1 MSGAGLAS
9 RLQGKCRTTC
19 GAHAVRRIPS
29 ARLQAVKR
37 KPDESSTGISF
48 PIWISI
54 AVAIVSAL
62 TFLPGLDGQ
71 FVSWDDN
78 VMLTGNMAFRG
89 FGVDNIRWMFT
100 STLMGHY
107 MPLTWLSFAASYT
120 LGGMDARGFHLAS
133 LLLNAF
139 NAALVTLLAWQLI
152 GAAAGRRIAGTRL
165 TLPARATGAMV
176 AGLAF
181 GVHPL
186 HAEPVSWATD
196 RGDVLCGTFYL
207 LALISYC
214 RGVHHDRG
222 LHWRPWG
229 VLALV
234 AMAAAVL
241 SKEIGTTLPAAL
253 LILDAYPLQRSDS
266 WPRRVREKLPFLAL
280 SACGAVVAVAA
291 RAAGANFS
299 TLEKYGLS
307 ERVALFAYSLWYY
320 AVTFI
325 APTGLAPYHEP
336 PAHVT
341 LLAPVFLAAAVG
353 VIAITTSVVLLRR
366 HWPSGMAAWTFY
378 AVVLVPVGGLVH
390 SGSHLVAERYAY
402 LPTIGFVLLLGG
414 SAAALASR
422 WRARR
427 WAAASLAGMAVILA
441 AWAVVAWRHSS
452 SWHDTLTM
460 WQVSAAADPSCGLCA
475 LNLAGAYFN
484 AGRIAEAETWSR
496 RAIELW
502 PDRGSPHHRL
512 GSALLVQNRDAE
524 AELELLEAIRL
535 APTLAEAHRE
545 LARVYARTGR
555 TTEASGALSRALALG
570 APRGEIETMLRR
582 LDRAAALSGGRP

>member
-1 MSGAGLAS
+1 
-9 RLQGKCRTTC
+9 
-19 GAHAVRRIPS
+19 
-29 ARLQAVKR
+29 VKR

-62 TFLPGLDGQ
+62 TFLPALDGQ

-89 FGVDNIRWMFT
+89 FGVENIRWMFT

-152 GAAAGRRIAGTRL
+152 DAAAARRITGARL
-165 TLPARATGAMV
+165 TLPALATGAIV

-207 LALISYC
+207 LALICYC
-214 RGVHHDRG
+214 RGVDEDRG

-229 VLALV
+229 ALALG

-253 LILDAYPLQRSDS
+253 VILDAYPLQRTDS
-266 WPRRVREKLPFLAL
+266 WSRRVREKIPFLAF
-280 SACGAVVAVAA
+280 SVCGAAVAVAA

-307 ERVALFAYSLWYY
+307 ERVALFGYSLWYY
-320 AVTFI
+320 AATFV

-336 PAHVT
+336 PTHVA
-341 LLAPVFLAAAVG
+341 LLAPVFLAAAAG
-353 VIAITTSVVLLRR
+353 VILITSVVVLLRR
-366 HWPSGMAAWTFY
+366 SWPGGMAAWAFY
-378 AVVLVPVGGLVH
+378 VVVLVPVGGLVH

-402 LPTIGFVLLLGG
+402 LPTIGFALLLGG
-414 SAAALASR
+414 SAAALARR
-422 WRARR
+422 WRTRR
-427 WAAASLAGMAVILA
+427 WAAASLAGMVVILA
-441 AWAVVAWRHSS
+441 AWAVVAWRHSA
-452 SWHDTLTM
+452 SWRDTLTM
-460 WQVSAAADPSCGLCA
+460 WQVSATADRSCGLCA

-484 AGRIAEAETWSR
+484 TGRTAEAEAWSR
-496 RAIELW
+496 RAIEVW
-502 PDRGSPHHRL
+502 PGRGSPHHRL
-512 GSALLVQNRDAE
+512 GAALLVQDRDAE
-524 AELELLEAIRL
+524 AERELLEAIRL

-545 LARVYARTGR
+545 LARVYARSGR
-555 TTEASGALSRALALG
+555 TTEASGALARALAFG
-570 APRGEIETMLRR
+570 VPRAEIENMLRR
-582 LDRAAALSGGRP
+582 LDRAAALSVGYK

>member
-1 MSGAGLAS
+1 V
-9 RLQGKCRTTC
+9 KT
-19 GAHAVRRIPS
+19 
-29 ARLQAVKR
+29 QA
-37 KPDESSTGISF
+37 DESSTGRAVRILI
-48 PIWISI
+48 PI
-54 AVAIVSAL
+54 AVALVSAL
-62 TFLPGLDGQ
+62 TFLPALDGQ
-71 FVSWDDN
+71 FVTWDDN
-78 VMLTGNMAFRG
+78 VMLTGNTAFRG
-89 FGVDNIRWMFT
+89 FGAENIRWMFT

-107 MPLTWLSFAASYT
+107 MPLTWLSFAASYA
-120 LGGMDARGFHLAS
+120 LGGMDPRGFHLAS

-152 GAAAGRRIAGTRL
+152 DAARARRITGARL
-165 TLPARATGAMV
+165 TLPALATGAMV

-207 LALISYC
+207 LTLICYC
-214 RGVHHDRG
+214 RGVDQDLG

-229 VLALV
+229 VLALA

-253 LILDAYPLQRSDS
+253 VILDAYPLQRSDS
-266 WPRRVREKLPFLAL
+266 WPRRAREKLPFLAL
-280 SACGAVVAVAA
+280 SLCGAVAAVTA

-307 ERVALFAYSLWYY
+307 ERAALFAYSLWHY
-320 AVTFI
+320 ARSFA

-336 PAHVT
+336 PTRVT
-341 LLAPVFLAAAVG
+341 LLGPVFLAAAIG
-353 VIAITTSVVLLRR
+353 VIAITTIVVLLRR
-366 HWPSGMAAWTFY
+366 HWPGGIAAWGFY
-378 AVVLVPVGGLVH
+378 VVVLVPLGGLVH

-402 LPTIGFVLLLGG
+402 LPTIGFALLLGG
-414 SAAALASR
+414 GASALASR
-422 WRARR
+422 WRTRR
-427 WAAASLAGMAVILA
+427 WAAASLAGMMVILA
-441 AWAVVAWRHSS
+441 TWAVVAWRHSS

-460 WQVSAAADPSCGLCA
+460 WQVSAATDPSCGLCA

-535 APTLAEAHRE
+535 APALAEAHRE
-545 LARVYARTGR
+545 LARVYARSGR